1 MALRWAGNSGEVEM
15 LQTDAADGE
24 AAESIADRVA
34 VTMLTR
40 AFPAEL
46 VDAVLSATGRTQM
59 RVRLLPS
66 RVVVYFVLA
75 LCLFPGLKYER
86 VARLLSQGLAWS
98 LSRPSSCPV
107 PTAAALSRARARL
120 GAEPLEALFHATA
133 PRLAGAA
140 GYRGLRV
147 VSLDT
152 VRFEAPDSEENLAAF
167 RPEGV
172 TGPPCL
178 RVVSLGDERTRAVVG
193 ARMGPDGAGRAA
205 LARPLLAGLDEGV
218 LLLADLGT
226 VGVRSWCVARE
237 HGVELLWAA
246 HPDTELVPHAT
257 FPDGSYRSVLD
268 GAGDCVG
275 EEDGTALAVPVRV
288 VEATVGGRPVRLV
301 TSLLDPH
308 RAPAA
313 ELAELHARRWR
324 FAEALAELA
333 AQGAVRRPAGEG
345 GRVTL
350 RSRSASGA
358 RQEAWG
364 HLLVHQAIAVLL
376 RADLAAD
383 PEPLLRPAARRAP
396 AGTAAPRDTAVR
408 RIG

>member
-1 MALRWAGNSGEVEM
+1 MRQMGTTDTTDGWDGGPEGVTPGEP
-15 LQTDAADGE
+15 
-24 AAESIADRVA
+24 AESLADRVA

-46 VDAVLSATGRTQM
+46 VDAVLAATGRTQM

-86 VARLLSQGLAWS
+86 VARLLSQGLTWS

-133 PRLAGAA
+133 PRLAGAP

-147 VSLDT
+147 LSLDT
-152 VRFEAPDSEENLAAF
+152 ARFETADSAENVAAF
-167 RPEGV
+167 RPEGLA
-172 TGPPCL
+172 GPPYL
-178 RVVSLGDERTRAVVG
+178 RVVALADERTRAVVA
-193 ARMGPDGAGRAA
+193 ARVGPEAAG
-205 LARPLLAGLDEGV
+205 LAGPARRLLGGLDAGV

-237 HGVELLWAA
+237 HGAELLWAA
-246 HPDTELVPHAT
+246 REDAELVPHASL
-257 FPDGSYRSVLD
+257 PDGSYRSVLD
-268 GAGDCVG
+268 GAGDCTS

-288 VEATVGGRPVRLV
+288 VEATVAGRPVRLV
-301 TSLLDPH
+301 TSLLDPR

-313 ELAELHARRWR
+313 ELVALHARRWR
-324 FAEALAELA
+324 FAEALAELSA
-333 AQGAVRRPAGEG
+333 QAGTRQGAACPV
-345 GRVTL
+345 L
-350 RSRSASGA
+350 RSRSADGA

-364 HLLVHQAIAVLL
+364 HLLVHQSVAVLL
-376 RADLAAD
+376 RAPLTAD
-383 PEPLLRPAARRAP
+383 PESLLRPVVRAAP
-396 AGTAAPRDTAVR
+396 AGEGAVR
-408 RIG
+408 RTG